1 MNTRTGGTRL
11 LRRGGA
17 LAVAAGVAVL
27 ITACGVVHVH
37 FGSSGGS
44 ASTGSATYRADLA
57 FAHCMQTHGVPN
69 FPNPTESS
77 SFHVSGHL
85 NGKVTGP
92 MARALGACQHLL
104 PRSAT
109 APAMAS
115 PPGAVSADCLASRP
129 PCYGP
134 WQLRVARMPRSR
146 SVISSGVPAKADMAS
161 LSNTASSPRGDR
173 SATIWNPGF
182 YLKSL

>member
-27 ITACGVVHVH
+27 TTACGVVHVH

-69 FPNPTESS
+69 FPNPTGG
-77 SFHVSGHL
+77 SFHVSG
-85 NGKVTGP
+85 P
-92 MARALGACQHLL
+92 
-104 PRSAT
+104 
-109 APAMAS
+109 
-115 PPGAVSADCLASRP
+115 
-129 PCYGP
+129 
-134 WQLRVARMPRSR
+134 
-146 SVISSGVPAKADMAS
+146 
-161 LSNTASSPRGDR
+161 
-173 SATIWNPGF
+173 
-182 YLKSL
+182 